1 MAIWIRDKESGDT
14 WAGESLPERHRDAVA
29 DGNAVSGPHTT
40 LWRFWRDNRKPI
52 KKLFKQLLQ
61 VAVSMELVSL
71 VLHAVDGTKIFSQ
84 ASEQE
89 GLHSEALQR
98 KLKRLDEAIKEI
110 MEETER
116 AAKHGG
122 DCRLPEKLQQ
132 RQQLR
137 ETIQEQLKQLAE
149 KERDHLQPG
158 DEDAR
163 VMKCR
168 NSGNKFAYNAQAVVD
183 QSSGLIV
190 AADVVVDESDNYQ
203 LIPMLEQVK
212 DNVGE
217 VAEQTVADAGYVA
230 ITELAKAEAQ
240 RLPVLVNL
248 PESLQENAD
257 QPLSCIAFCLRCRQG
272 SLPLPARSDLDVHFD
287 QTPRQRHAL

>member
-1 MAIWIRDKESGDT
+1 LD
-14 WAGESLPERHRDAVA
+14 
-29 DGNAVSGPHTT
+29 
-40 LWRFWRDNRKPI
+40 
-52 KKLFKQLLQ
+52 
-61 VAVSMELVSL
+61 
-71 VLHAVDGTKIFSQ
+71 
-84 ASEQE
+84 
-89 GLHSEALQR
+89 EALQ
-98 KLKRLDEAIKEI
+98 EI
-110 MEETER
+110 MAETER

-137 ETIQEQLKQLAE
+137 ETIQAQLKQLEE
-149 KERDHLQPG
+149 KEQDHLQPG

-183 QSSGLIV
+183 EKSGLIV

-203 LIPMLEQVK
+203 LVPMLEQVK
-212 DNVGE
+212 NNVGG

-230 ITELAKAEAQ
+230 VTELAKAEAEQ
-240 RLPVLVNL
+240 IPVLVNL

-257 QPLSCIAFCLRCRQG
+257 QPYHASHFVYDAEQDHCICPQGQILAFDSIKDRE
-272 SLPLPARSDLDVHFD
+272 
-287 QTPRQRHAL
+287 